1 MCTYYIVAVTPEACV
16 LFSAHVFSMIGPV
29 GGFRME
35 FITNVDRILLNTV
48 YECDTVL
55 PTVTPR
61 SPFNNSSRSASITA
75 ALWSEEYMNKAFDA
89 VCVHV
94 CEIKPA
100 ALPNVHPLSPHSLPK
115 WSWFC
120 SLTFWLFFFRF
131 FFFDLWFCPN
141 SVFSSWNDKCFPACC
156 CFCQKEISSLLLSYK
171 PVTVQTSFQQI
182 YQFSASFITSDSY

>member
-89 VCVHV
+89 VCVCMCV
-94 CEIKPA
+94 RSNQ
-100 ALPNVHPLSPHSLPK
+100 LPSQTSTLFLHILYLNEVDFVL
-115 WSWFC
+115 
-120 SLTFWLFFFRF
+120 WLFDCFFLDF
-131 FFFDLWFCPN
+131 FSLICGFVLILSFRAEMI
-141 SVFSSWNDKCFPACC
+141 SVFRLAVVFVRRK
-156 CFCQKEISSLLLSYK
+156 
-171 PVTVQTSFQQI
+171 
-182 YQFSASFITSDSY
+182 SAAYC